1 MTYTITADGKEC
13 FETESE
19 SEAQEMLALLIAH
32 QQDEP
37 ELESRFSFCKHRWK
51 IMHDYWKSEHPIG
64 EIWADSRIYELKNS
78 LDK

>member
-13 FETESE
+13 FETDNE

-37 ELESRFSFCKHRWK
+37 PVDSAFETVRKRQQIMRESWR
-51 IMHDYWKSEHPIG
+51 SEHPIA
-64 EIWADSRIYELKNS
+64 EIWSGSNIYHLRKTI
-78 LDK
+78 DK

>member
-1 MTYTITADGKEC
+1 MTYTITADGREC
-13 FETESE
+13 FETDSE

-37 ELESRFSFCKHRWK
+37 YCESSFQSARNRQKVL
-51 IMHDYWKSEHPIG
+51 HDLWRSEHPIG